1 MSELQFSI
9 VITNFNKAGLIDACL
24 RSAIEQTIP
33 RKRFE
38 VIVVDD
44 KSTDSS
50 LSVLSN
56 YQRDIQLVENQRN
69 SGALLSTLAGVAA
82 ARGSSIVTL
91 DGDDTLATNLL
102 EVLENSQLLRQDRFF
117 HGRIHQSQHSQL
129 TSTAIDRIGTP
140 TRFEPAWKL
149 TLEPKTGGSSLIF
162 PRQAMLDLQ
171 GRFPP
176 ISVQDHA
183 IAEMLS
189 LILADYL
196 RLDCHTHF
204 ANTSDSVEHL
214 SGNAVQLHHDRLLC
228 GLAILRN
235 AMELRPL
242 PYLISRLRRRLTGRC
257 LRYVWKYQL
266 WGSVASCRQLIGSP
280 SLDQFELLCDQIARE
295 MRSIHPSIR
304 YYGSESN
311 SWTLPK
317 AA

>member
-24 RSAIEQTIP
+24 RSAIGQTIS

-44 KSTDSS
+44 KSTDHS
-50 LSVLSN
+50 LSILSG
-56 YQRDIQLVENQRN
+56 YHREIQVVANQRN
-69 SGALLSTLAGVAA
+69 CGALISTLAGVTA

-91 DGDDTLATNLL
+91 DGDDTLAENLL
-102 EVLENSQLLRQDRFF
+102 EVLEDSQLLRPDRFF
-117 HGRIHQSQHSQL
+117 HGRIHQSHHSQL
-129 TSTAIDRIGTP
+129 ASTAIKRLGSP
-140 TRFEPAWKL
+140 TRLEPAWKL

-183 IAEMLS
+183 IPEMLS
-189 LILADYL
+189 LIMADYL

-204 ANTSDSVEHL
+204 ANTGDSVEHL
-214 SGNAVQLHHDRLLC
+214 SGNSAQLHHDRLLC
-228 GLAILRN
+228 GMAILRN
-235 AMELRPL
+235 AMDLRPL
-242 PYLISRLRRRLTGRC
+242 PYLISRLRRRLAGRC

-280 SLDQFELLCDQIARE
+280 SLDHLQLLCDQIARE
-295 MRSIHPSIR
+295 MRSNHPSIR
-304 YYGSESN
+304 YYGSDRN
-311 SWTLPK
+311 DWVLPK